1 MPIKPR
7 VLAVDDEERNL
18 RLMEAMLLP
27 LGYEFFRAQSG
38 EEALDIVRET
48 PPDVV
53 LLDIM
58 MPGVN
63 GFEVARRLKANEET
77 RIIPII
83 MVTALKELDDRVK
96 ALDAGADDFLT
107 KPVEKVELKARVA
120 SSLKIKAYND
130 HMRSH
135 QRDLEVN
142 QRNLEAHQK
151 DLEEEIACRTKEL
164 KKAYER
170 VKDASL
176 DTIHRLSRAA
186 EYKDEHTGDHIQRMS
201 RYSVAIAREIGLGQK
216 ILDSI
221 LYAAPMHDIGKI
233 GIPDRILLK
242 PRRLEPEEWE
252 IMKRHTVI
260 GAQILQGSDVGYI
273 KLAEVIAMTHHERW
287 DGNGYPTGLCEK
299 QIPLVGRISAVAD
312 VFDALTSRRPYKEP
326 ISVQDSF
333 AIIAEGRGLRFD
345 PYVVDAFFAAKTE
358 ILSIKEK
365 FPDSSPSLFVEMVGL
380 PNC

>member
-1 MPIKPR
+1 MPTKPR

-27 LGYEFFRAQSG
+27 MGYEFYRAHSG
-38 EEALDIVRET
+38 EEALDSVREKS
-48 PPDVV
+48 PDVV

-63 GFEVARRLKANEET
+63 GFEVARRLKANEDT

-83 MVTALKELDDRVK
+83 MVTALKEVDDRVK

-107 KPVEKVELKARVA
+107 KPVDKLELKARVA
-120 SSLKIKAYND
+120 NSLKIKAYND

-135 QRDLEVN
+135 QRE
-142 QRNLEAHQK
+142 LEAYQK
-151 DLEEEIACRTKEL
+151 DLEEQIAIRTVEL
-164 KKAYER
+164 KKAYEK

-201 RYSVAIAREIGLGQK
+201 RYSEAIAREIGLGQK
-216 ILDSI
+216 ILESI

-242 PRRLEPEEWE
+242 PRRLETEEWE

-260 GAQILQGSDVGYI
+260 GAQILQGSDVGFI

-287 DGNGYPTGLCEK
+287 DGNGYPNKLCEK

-326 ISVQDSF
+326 ISVEDSF
-333 AIIAEGRGLRFD
+333 AIIAEGRNLRFD
-345 PYVVDAFFAAKTE
+345 PFVVDAFFSAKSE
-358 ILSIKEK
+358 ILSIKKE
-365 FPDSSPSLFVEMVGL
+365 FPDSGPSKLEEIAAL
-380 PNC
+380 PKT

>member
-27 LGYEFFRAQSG
+27 MGYEFFKAHSG

-63 GFEVARRLKANEET
+63 GFEVARRLKANEDT

-83 MVTALKELDDRVK
+83 MVTALKEVDDRVK

-107 KPVEKVELKARVA
+107 KPVDKLELKARVA
-120 SSLKIKAYND
+120 NSLKIKAYND
-130 HMRSH
+130 HMRSY
-135 QRDLEVN
+135 
-142 QRNLEAHQK
+142 QK
-151 DLEEEIACRTKEL
+151 DLETEIAKRTREL
-164 KKAYER
+164 ELAYER

-201 RYSVAIAREIGLGQK
+201 QYSVAIAKEIGLGQK
-216 ILDSI
+216 ILESI

-260 GAQILQGSDVGYI
+260 GAQILQGSDVGFI

-287 DGNGYPTGLCEK
+287 DGAGYPNGLCER

-326 ISVQDSF
+326 ISVEDSF
-333 AIIAEGRGLRFD
+333 AIIAEGRSLRFD
-345 PYVVDAFFAAKTE
+345 PVVVDAFFSAKPE
-358 ILSIKEK
+358 ILAIKRK
-365 FPDSSPSLFVEMVGL
+365 HPDTSPSKLVEMAEL
-380 PNC
+380 PYT